1 MQTGYYL
8 LWLKLFW
15 KKLSYMRNSSW
26 IIVIKAPI
34 LWVRSFNRSLPGWL
48 VLWHFCGLACLC
60 VLSHVWLFAILRTV
74 ACQASLS
81 MWVFFFQARILEW
94 VAIPPS
100 GTLPDPGI
108 KRASLSLWKDSLP
121 AEPLKQPLYCT
132 YHPQYSGLLECASG
146 AIKTQLVT
154 FIEIL

>member
-1 MQTGYYL
+1 MG
-8 LWLKLFW
+8 
-15 KKLSYMRNSSW
+15 
-26 IIVIKAPI
+26 
-34 LWVRSFNRSLPGWL
+34 
-48 VLWHFCGLACLC
+48 
-60 VLSHVWLFAILRTV
+60 
-74 ACQASLS
+74 
-81 MWVFFFQARILEW
+81 FFFFFFLQARKLEW

-121 AEPLKQPLYCT
+121 AEPLKQPLYGT
-132 YHPQYSGLLECASG
+132 YRPQYSGLLECTSG